1 MISKKVRI
9 LQNVFKVKERYFLLE
24 DYTFAYCL
32 KTGKKYEGNVYK
44 TFLDSR
50 LLSGN
55 NATDIIEIEQNQ
67 EYYDGILGMYYS
79 ILNCVTNLI

>member
-1 MISKKVRI
+1 
-9 LQNVFKVKERYFLLE
+9 
-24 DYTFAYCL
+24 
-32 KTGKKYEGNVYK
+32 
-44 TFLDSR
+44 